1 MEQFARVAEGLLLA
15 CVAVFAVLVA
25 IAMARA
31 LTGPPPVFDVTASTE
46 RIDFERTDVSTRR
59 WVVHDVTLAVNG
71 GGDRPHSGSIE
82 IPPAVTGFVERVAF
96 GDLWVHIDCAAASAG
111 GTCQPLVRLFDPEDK
126 LVDAV
131 DGTTVD
137 LYFGNIRQ
145 RADAGKTILLTL
157 AGSIGSGRQVG
168 VEVAGS
174 SAILRDGIVSVLVP
188 SVFSGAYFEA
198 QRISLGAGDG
208 FRVSGT
214 STASGTEGF
223 VLADERPALTAA
235 YRVSGRRATV
245 LRPGGGSYDV
255 RVSEY
260 QRIIHD
266 EFFRLV
272 MGLLGFIGAVTS
284 PLSFWRGLRRG
295 ASPVPERR

>member
-1 MEQFARVAEGLLLA
+1 
-15 CVAVFAVLVA
+15 
-25 IAMARA
+25 
-31 LTGPPPVFDVTASTE
+31 VFDA
-46 RIDFERTDVSTRR
+46 
-59 WVVHDVTLAVNG
+59 
-71 GGDRPHSGSIE
+71 GDRL
-82 IPPAVTGFVERVAF
+82 VEA
-96 GDLWVHIDCAAASAG
+96 I
-111 GTCQPLVRLFDPEDK
+111 
-126 LVDAV
+126 
-131 DGTTVD
+131 DGTSLD
-137 LYFGNIRQ
+137 LYFGNIKQ

-157 AGSIGSGRQVG
+157 TGSIGSGRQVG

-174 SAILRDGIVSVLVP
+174 SAVLRDGAVSVLVP

-198 QRISLGAGDG
+198 HRITLGAGDG

-214 STASGTEGF
+214 SIASGTEGF

-245 LRPGGGSYDV
+245 VRPGGGSYDV

-266 EFFRLV
+266 EFFRVV
-272 MGLLGFIGAVTS
+272 MGLLGFVGAVTS

-295 ASPVPERR
+295 SSHLSARS